1 MSKVSTIMI
10 ENNPVHD
17 NLSTRLAHIL
27 FKLNQ
32 GEKIDP
38 RQLAHEFSV
47 DVRTI
52 QRDLNVRLAALPI
65 YKNNGFYQLEAAY
78 LGRIDTHRLREFA
91 QFSGIKGLFP
101 RLDGNFVKHFVQQQE
116 QLTIQVQGSSYENFD
131 ERLTSVFFELDR
143 AILGH
148 QHLTFTYTKRDHEQK
163 DYLVEPYRLKN
174 HDGLWYLSAVHQGT
188 LKSFALS
195 RMSTLTT
202 QSTIFTP
209 NVDIQQQL
217 DKDDSIWLGEK
228 QSVILEV
235 TGKARQY
242 FKARPLV
249 PQQQLLSETDNTL
262 ILSTQIRHADQLLPI
277 VQYWIPFVR
286 IIEPKEMQAALVVQ
300 LNEYLKNF

>member
-1 MSKVSTIMI
+1 MI
-10 ENNPVHD
+10 ENNSVHD
-17 NLSTRLAHIL
+17 NLSTRLAHSL

-38 RQLAHEFSV
+38 RQLAQEFSV

-65 YKNNGFYQLEAAY
+65 YKDNGFYQLEAAY

-91 QFSGIKGLFP
+91 QFAGIKGLFP
-101 RLDGNFVKHFVQQQE
+101 RLDGQFVKHFVQQQD
-116 QLTIQVQGSSYENFD
+116 QLSIQVQGLPYENFD
-131 ERLTSVFFELDR
+131 EHLTKVFFELEK
-143 AILGH
+143 AILTR
-148 QHLTFTYTKRDHEQK
+148 QQVSIFYTKRDHEQK
-163 DYLVEPYRLKN
+163 EYLNLEPYRLKN

-195 RMSTLTT
+195 RLSQLTAL
-202 QSTIFTP
+202 STIFTP
-209 NVDIQQQL
+209 NADIQQQL

-228 QSVILEV
+228 QTVILQV

-249 PQQQLLSETDNTL
+249 PQQDIIDESKDKLT
-262 ILSTQIRHADQLLPI
+262 ISTQIRHADQILPI
-277 VQYWIPFVR
+277 VQYWIPYVR
-286 IIEPKEMQAALVVQ
+286 VVEPLAVREKLMEGLRR
-300 LNEYLKNF
+300 YLA